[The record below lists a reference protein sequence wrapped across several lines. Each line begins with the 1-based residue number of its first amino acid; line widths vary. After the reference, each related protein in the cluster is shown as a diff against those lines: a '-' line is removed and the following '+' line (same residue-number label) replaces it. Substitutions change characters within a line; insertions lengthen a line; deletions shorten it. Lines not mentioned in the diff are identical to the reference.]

1 MKTTR
6 KKDKAKHS
14 VGKKLISSLI
24 VLALLAIAL
33 LIYRDSLEE
42 ILRGIREVSFS
53 AILVSALFSL
63 LYFLLEG
70 TIIYRMAAMYA
81 PEYRL
86 SYGID
91 TAYRCEFYRLIT
103 FGSGAGLAEIH
114 CLYRNGIERASAAGI
129 SILQF
134 VIKKVSVALLGI
146 LGFLVLLASP
156 QTRELCGDYL
166 VFLAAGIV
174 ITLAIVLALL
184 AVILSDA
191 VMKAVLWLLDRIT
204 ARFPSA
210 GAKTASIKEQVQLLN
225 RSGRELFAR
234 KGALLQNV
242 LLNLVKFIAA
252 YAVPAYLLYGKCAL
266 PPRECI
272 ALMAVVYML
281 AGVIPAPSG
290 IGSLEFVYLLF
301 FGGFAEPEVAV
312 PSLLV
317 FRFVTWILP
326 FAVGG
331 ILCLYDRI
339 TRGRRSANYE
349 DEIIEN

>member
-6 KKDKAKHS
+6 KRDKEKHPLR
-14 VGKKLISSLI
+14 KKLISSLI

-42 ILRGIREVSFS
+42 ILLGIREVSFS

-70 TIIYRMAAMYA
+70 TIIYRMTSLSA
-81 PEYRL
+81 PGYRF

-114 CLYRNGIERASAAGI
+114 CLHRNGVERASATGI

-134 VIKKVSVALLGI
+134 VIKKVGVALLGI
-146 LGFLVLLASP
+146 LGFLVLLASSR
-156 QTRELCGDYL
+156 TRELCRDYL
-166 VFLAAGIV
+166 AFLAAGIV

-184 AVILSDA
+184 AVILSDG
-191 VMKAVLWLLDRIT
+191 VMKAVLWLLDRV
-204 ARFPSA
+204 AAGFPSA
-210 GAKTASIKEQVQLLN
+210 GASITSLKEQVRLLN

-234 KGALLQNV
+234 KAALVQDV
-242 LLNLVKFIAA
+242 LLGLVKFIAV
-252 YAVPAYLLYGKCAL
+252 YTVPAYLLYGKCAL
-266 PPRECI
+266 SFGECI

-301 FGGFAEPEVAV
+301 FGSFAEPEVTV

-326 FAVGG
+326 FGVGG

-339 TRGRRSANYE
+339 VRGRRSADCE
-349 DEIIEN
+349 DEIMEN

>member
-6 KKDKAKHS
+6 KKSKTI
-14 VGKKLISSLI
+14 ISGLI

-33 LIYRDSLEE
+33 LIYRDSLEK
-42 ILRGIREVSFS
+42 ILWGIREVSFQ

-63 LYFLLEG
+63 LYFGLEG
-70 TIIYRMAAMYA
+70 AIIYRMAALYA
-81 PEYRL
+81 PGYRL
-86 SYGID
+86 GYGIA

-103 FGSGAGLAEIH
+103 FGNGAGIAEIH
-114 CLYRNGIERASAAGI
+114 YLHRKGIERASAAGI

-134 VIKKVSVALLGI
+134 VIKKVSVALLGS
-146 LGFLVLLASP
+146 LGFLVLLSSA
-156 QTRELCGDYL
+156 QTQELCRDYL
-166 VFLAAGIV
+166 GFLAAGCV
-174 ITLAIVLALL
+174 ITLLIVLALL

-191 VMKAVLWLLDRIT
+191 VMKAVLWLLDRI
-204 ARFPSA
+204 AVRFPAA
-210 GAKTASIKEQVQLLN
+210 GTKITALKEQVRLLN
-225 RSGRELFAR
+225 RSGRELFFR
-234 KGALLQNV
+234 KAVLVQNI

-252 YAVPAYLLYGKCAL
+252 YAISAYLLYGKQAL
-266 PPRECI
+266 SPGECV

-281 AGVIPAPSG
+281 AGVIPTPSG

-301 FGGFAEPEVAV
+301 FGSFAEPEVTV

-331 ILCLYDRI
+331 LFCLYDRFVLE
-339 TRGRRSANYE
+339 GRSKNYE
-349 DEIIEN
+349 DKVMKN